1 MNSLTRADLIHFMKK
16 SNKRNLILWGSLSLL
31 MLIVIYG
38 QSMMPPKESGALSGF
53 AVTYLKPVLDPFG
66 VFEAEAFHHF
76 IRKAGHFSEYA
87 CFSLFFGNFCRS
99 IGNLPGNNWQLLSLF
114 VCLAVAVSD
123 EFLQSFTGR
132 GSSVRDVV
140 LDFSGA
146 LLGFCTV
153 WLWSRLSRNKGE

>member
-1 MNSLTRADLIHFMKK
+1 MKK
-16 SNKRNLILWGSLSLL
+16 SDQRKRILWGSLSLL
-31 MLIVIYG
+31 MLLVIYG

-53 AVTYLKPVLDPFG
+53 AVTYLKPILDPFNLFG
-66 VFEAEAFHHF
+66 AEVFHHF
-76 IRKAGHFSEYA
+76 IRKAGHFTEYA

-99 IGNLPGNNWQLLSLF
+99 IGELRRNNWQLLTLF

-153 WLWSRLSRNKGE
+153 WLWCRLSRNKGE

>member
-1 MNSLTRADLIHFMKK
+1 MKK
-16 SNKRNLILWGSLSLL
+16 SDRKALILWGGLSLL

-38 QSMMPPKESGALSGF
+38 QSLMPPKESGELSGF
-53 AVTYLKPVLDPFG
+53 AVTYLKPILDPLNL
-66 VFEAEAFHHF
+66 FEAEAFHHF
-76 IRKAGHFSEYA
+76 IRKAGHFTEYA
-87 CFSLFFGNFCRS
+87 CFSLFFGNLCRS
-99 IGNLPGNNWQLLSLF
+99 AGELRRNNWQLLSLF

-146 LLGFCTV
+146 LLGFYIV
-153 WLWSRLSRNKGE
+153 WLWHRLSRNKGE